1 MHFNGKKAITMLV
14 ITSMLLSFAVFNSN
28 LNIVSASPTTLYI
41 SPTPITVFVCS
52 NFTVALNVAD
62 VTDLYAWEVKLSF
75 NPNLL
80 ECLDATQGPFLPPP
94 TIWIPPII
102 NNTAGTVHMAC
113 SRMFPPGQSG
123 SGTLAYIEFHCDG
136 PGECDLVFLYPETF
150 LLDSDYFTID
160 HSAVNGSVIQRAPV
174 GGVWVPVDKL
184 GLLAPYIAL
193 ASTIISAVAV
203 TAVLFKRKKKQ

>member
-1 MHFNGKKAITMLV
+1 MMSFVLV
-14 ITSMLLSFAVFNSN
+14 NFGVNSS
-28 LNIVSASPTTLYI
+28 LADPGTEIYI
-41 SPTPITVFVCS
+41 DPTPVTAYVCN
-52 NFTVALNVAD
+52 NFTVAFNIRD
-62 VTDLYAWEVKLSF
+62 VTDLYAWEAKLSF
-75 NPNLL
+75 NASLL
-80 ECLDATQGPFLPPP
+80 ECLNVTEGPFLRSAGP
-94 TIWIPPII
+94 TIFPKPII
-102 NNTAGTVHMAC
+102 SNTEGTIHAGC
-113 SRMFPPGQSG
+113 SLNLTTPLGVSG

-203 TAVLFKRKKKQ
+203 TAVLFKRRKKQ